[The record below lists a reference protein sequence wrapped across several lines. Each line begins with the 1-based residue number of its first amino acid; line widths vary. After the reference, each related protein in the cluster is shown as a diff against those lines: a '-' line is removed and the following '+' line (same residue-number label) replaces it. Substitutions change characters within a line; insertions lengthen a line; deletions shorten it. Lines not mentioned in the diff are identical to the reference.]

1 MTSRT
6 KKAIGSAA
14 IALAGMAIV
23 PVAAV
28 AAPKAPR
35 PSRTAICHYD
45 KTATTWYLI
54 TVSSRSVSS
63 HMKHGDGV
71 PAGAVPGQDGYVFD
85 SSCVPTPAP
94 I

>member
-6 KKAIGSAA
+6 KKIVGSAA
-14 IALAGMAIV
+14 IALAGMAVV

-28 AAPKAPR
+28 ATPKGPT
-35 PSRTAICHYD
+35 PSKTAICHYD
-45 KTATTWYLI
+45 KTATTWSLL
-54 TVSSRSVSS
+54 TVSTKSVSS

-71 PAGAVPGQDGYVFD
+71 PTGAVPGQDGYVFD
-85 SSCVPTPAP
+85 SSCVPTPAV